1 MPRSLFIFISF
12 FITYPLFAAP
22 TAEELISGME
32 NLMWGKTTHTNF
44 NMTIKTQYW
53 ERKLELEAWLD
64 RPQKTLIRIHTPKK
78 EKGVGSL
85 RIGGEM
91 WNYIPKIDRTLKIPP
106 SMMLQ
111 PWMGS
116 DFSNDDLVK
125 ESSMVNDYR
134 HEIADSVIEEGKT
147 IFRVISIPKSG
158 APVVWGK
165 LEFLIYSDF
174 IPLQQ
179 TFFDDSAKVVKVMKY
194 SDIREIGGRTIP
206 VRWRMLP
213 ADKPDQFTEIIVNDI
228 DFDKPLNEA
237 LFSLRTLRNPQ

>member
-1 MPRSLFIFISF
+1 MRAILFIFINF
-12 FITYPLFAAP
+12 FIAYPLFAAP
-22 TAEELISGME
+22 SAEELISGME
-32 NLMWGKTTHTNF
+32 NLMWGKTSHTNF
-44 NMTIKTQYW
+44 SMTIKTQYW
-53 ERKLELEAWLD
+53 ERTLELEAWLD
-64 RPQKTLIRIHTPKK
+64 RPQKTLIRIHAPKK

-91 WNYIPKIDRTLKIPP
+91 WNYIPKIDRTIKIPP

-134 HEIADSVIEEGKT
+134 HEISDSYTEEGKT
-147 IFRVISIPKSG
+147 IFRVISIPKPD

-174 IPLQQ
+174 MPLEQ
-179 TFFDDSAKVVKVMKY
+179 TFFDEGGKVVKVMKY
-194 SDIREIGGRTIP
+194 TDIREMGGRNLP
-206 VRWRMLP
+206 VRWRMIP
-213 ADKPDQFTEIIVNDI
+213 ADKPDQFTELVINDI
-228 DFDKPLNEA
+228 GFDMSLSDD
-237 LFSLRTLRNPQ
+237 LFSLRTLRNPK

>member
-1 MPRSLFIFISF
+1 MSKLITILTFFIFSL
-12 FITYPLFAAP
+12 PLKASP
-22 TAEELISGME
+22 TAKDLINGME
-32 NLMWGKTTHTNF
+32 NLMWGKATHGIF
-44 NMTIKTQYW
+44 SMSIKTQYW
-53 ERKLELEAWLD
+53 ERQLELEAWLD
-64 RPQKTLIRIHTPKK
+64 RPKKTFVRIHSPKK

-91 WNYIPKIDRTLKIPP
+91 WNYIPKIDRTIKIPP

-125 ESSMVNDYR
+125 ESSLENDYT
-134 HEIADSVIEEGKT
+134 HQISESFTQDGKT
-147 IFRVISIPKSG
+147 VYRITSLPKPN

-179 TFFDDSAKVVKVMKY
+179 SFFDERGNVVKVMSY
-194 SDIREIGGRTIP
+194 SDVRSMDDRKIP
-206 VRWRMLP
+206 TRWRMVP
-213 ADKPDQFTEIIVNDI
+213 QNKTDQFTEIVVKQLS
-228 DFDKPLNEA
+228 FDRSMDEG
-237 LFSLRTLRNPQ
+237 LFSLRNLRNPK

>member
-1 MPRSLFIFISF
+1 MHRILFSFITF
-12 FITYPLFAAP
+12 FIAYPLLASPAAD
-22 TAEELISGME
+22 ELISGME
-32 NLMWGKTTHTNF
+32 NLMWGKTSHTNF
-44 NMTIKTQYW
+44 SMTIKTQYW
-53 ERKLELEAWLD
+53 ERTLELEAWLD
-64 RPQKTLIRIHTPKK
+64 RPEKTLIRIHAPKK

-134 HEIADSVIEEGKT
+134 HEISDSYTEEGKT
-147 IFRVISIPKSG
+147 IFRVISKPKPA

-179 TFFDDSAKVVKVMKY
+179 TFFDDSGKVVKVMKY

-213 ADKPDQFTEIIVNDI
+213 ADKPDQFTEIVVNDI
-228 DFDKPLNEA
+228 DFDKPLNEE

>member
-1 MPRSLFIFISF
+1 MPRILFIFISF
-12 FITYPLFAAP
+12 FIAYPLFAAP

-64 RPQKTLIRIHTPKK
+64 RPQKTLIRIHAPKK

-91 WNYIPKIDRTLKIPP
+91 WNYIPKIDRTIKIPP

-134 HEIADSVIEEGKT
+134 HEISDSYTQEGKT
-147 IFRVISIPKSG
+147 IIRVISIPKPD

-165 LEFLIYSDF
+165 LELLIYSDF
-174 IPLQQ
+174 IPLEQA
-179 TFFDDSAKVVKVMKY
+179 FFDEGGKEVKVMKY
-194 SDIREIGGRTIP
+194 SDIREIGGRNIP

-213 ADKPDQFTEIIVNDI
+213 ADKPDQFTEIVVNDI
-228 DFDKPLNEA
+228 GFDMTLSDE

>member
-1 MPRSLFIFISF
+1 MSRILFIFIHF
-12 FITYPLFAAP
+12 FIAYPLFAAP

-32 NLMWGKTTHTNF
+32 NLMWGKTTHSNF

-64 RPQKTLIRIHTPKK
+64 RPQKTLIRIHAPKK

-91 WNYIPKIDRTLKIPP
+91 WNYIPKIDRTIKIPP

-134 HEIADSVIEEGKT
+134 HEISDAYTEEGKT
-147 IFRVISIPKSG
+147 IFRVISIPNPD
-158 APVVWGK
+158 APVVWGR

-174 IPLQQ
+174 IPLEQA
-179 TFFDDSAKVVKVMKY
+179 FFDDSGKVVKIMKY

-206 VRWRMLP
+206 VRWHMIP
-213 ADKPDQFTEIIVNDI
+213 ADKPDQFTEILVNDI
-228 DFDKPLNEA
+228 GFDRPLSDE
-237 LFSLRTLRNPQ
+237 LFSLRRLRNPQ

>member
-1 MPRSLFIFISF
+1 MLRSLFIFISF
-12 FITYPLFAAP
+12 FIAYPLFAAP

-32 NLMWGKTTHTNF
+32 NLMWGKTTHSNF

-64 RPQKTLIRIHTPKK
+64 RPQKTLIRIHAPKK

-134 HEIADSVIEEGKT
+134 HEIANSFIEEGKT
-147 IFRVISIPKSG
+147 IFRVISIPKLD

-174 IPLQQ
+174 IPLEQ
-179 TFFDDSAKVVKVMKY
+179 TFFDDSGKVVKVMKY

-213 ADKPDQFTEIIVNDI
+213 ADKPNQFTEIVVNDI